1 MLSYSSPDL
10 NNPDVFNRSC
20 YKTTTHSRQL
30 RLTTRCTLPTYRLRD
45 ACQLAGVPF
54 TSPCMNKASC
64 ALSGPLFFSFLLHPA
79 ALLGVLAPLGVRCR
93 RWVRQMLVSGAAGAR
108 SRDCTV
114 QLAVVSTAAVM
125 VALSA
130 VSQALKYVY
139 PAQGLWCM
147 ACKELTAVAAS
158 SKVPAEGTCCCWK
171 G

>member
-1 MLSYSSPDL
+1 
-10 NNPDVFNRSC
+10 
-20 YKTTTHSRQL
+20 
-30 RLTTRCTLPTYRLRD
+30 
-45 ACQLAGVPF
+45 
-54 TSPCMNKASC
+54 
-64 ALSGPLFFSFLLHPA
+64 
-79 ALLGVLAPLGVRCR
+79 
-93 RWVRQMLVSGAAGAR
+93 MLVSGAAGAR

-158 SKVPAEGTCCCWK
+158 SKVPAEDTSCCWK
-171 G
+171 GCRRNCWESTARTAVRHLRGRN